1 MTCHVPRRTPAHRTL
16 EIRGLEHHVLWW
28 GPPSSNPVVL
38 LHGFLD
44 VAETWQFVVDHLP
57 EDWSLL
63 AFDWRGFGRTAW
75 APAGYWFPDYYADL
89 EAMLA
94 QVCPESRA
102 CLVGHSMGGNI
113 ALAYAG
119 IRPERVDSVVNLEGF
134 GLARS
139 DPRQSPSRL
148 ARWLDEAQERLEF
161 NSYAGFEEFARLL
174 LRRNPRLTPERALFI
189 ARSWAAV
196 QPDGRVRISADPA
209 HKRLNPYIYRRDEL
223 EACWR
228 EIRAPVLMLGGQ
240 LSDYRTRLGADSDY
254 GRFSELISSLAVA
267 EIPGAS
273 HMLHHEQPQA
283 VAAVIESFLRERRCL
298 PGPGAQEFRAHAA
311 NRT

>member
-1 MTCHVPRRTPAHRTL
+1 MARREAALPAACYDPRRAPEHRTV
-16 EIRGLEHHVLWW
+16 EIRGLDHHVLWW
-28 GPPSSNPVVL
+28 GPPSRNPVVL

-44 VAETWQFVVDHLP
+44 VGETWQFVVDHLP
-57 EDWSLL
+57 ADWSLL
-63 AFDWRGFGRTAW
+63 AFDWRGFGRSAW

-89 EAMLA
+89 EAVLGRF
-94 QVCPESRA
+94 CPASRVR
-102 CLVGHSMGGNI
+102 LVGHSMGGNI

-119 IRPERVDSVVNLEGF
+119 IRRERVGRVVNLEGF

-148 ARWLDEAQERLEF
+148 ARWLDEAQEHLEF
-161 NSYAGFEEFARLL
+161 NTYASFDEFARLL

-189 ARSWAAV
+189 ARTWAHA
-196 QPDGRVRISADPA
+196 QADGRVRISADPA

-228 EIRAPVLMLGGQ
+228 EIHVPVLMVGGQ
-240 LSDYRTRLGADSDY
+240 LSDYRTRLGPDGDY
-254 GRFSELISSLAVA
+254 ARFSEFISGVAIA

-273 HMLHHEQPQA
+273 HMLHHEQPEA
-283 VAAVIESFLRERRCL
+283 VAAVIASFLRE
-298 PGPGAQEFRAHAA
+298 PD
-311 NRT
+311 